1 MKVRIIYFASFCCC
15 DCTCI
20 ILLPFLPIIIL
31 FFIGSSIVNLV
42 LFIILSVNYFNGD
55 TSTYVDFLE
64 CGNVD
69 KGKFN
74 SHFGEGIQDLK
85 GVFIPFFIL
94 NIIYLVASC
103 CSGAANKGNSS

>member
-55 TSTYVDFLE
+55 TSTYIAFLDCSGVNRNE
-64 CGNVD
+64 FHRKYEDVEN
-69 KGKFN
+69 
-74 SHFGEGIQDLK
+74 LK
-85 GVFIPFFIL
+85 GVFIPFFVL
-94 NIIYLVASC
+94 NIIYIIIGVIDSVTIR
-103 CSGAANKGNSS
+103 KTIK